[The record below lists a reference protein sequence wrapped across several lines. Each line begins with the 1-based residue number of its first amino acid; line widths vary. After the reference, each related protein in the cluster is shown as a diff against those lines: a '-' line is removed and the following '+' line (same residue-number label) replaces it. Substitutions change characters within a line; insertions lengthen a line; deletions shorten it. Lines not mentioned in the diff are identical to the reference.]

1 MCALLLS
8 QFTDAVQDAFLCFIE
23 WFCHIVI
30 KKMQK
35 IIPTSESVMLALDIG
50 MERGK
55 SCGYTAVMLW
65 IQTFGAHTI
74 PLYISSLTQSL
85 TVGGCRV

>member
-23 WFCHIVI
+23 WLCHIVI

-35 IIPTSESVMLALDIG
+35 KIIPTSESAMLALDIG
-50 MERGK
+50 ME
-55 SCGYTAVMLW
+55 
-65 IQTFGAHTI
+65 
-74 PLYISSLTQSL
+74 
-85 TVGGCRV
+85 

>member
-30 KKMQK
+30 QKMQK

-50 MERGK
+50 ME
-55 SCGYTAVMLW
+55 
-65 IQTFGAHTI
+65 
-74 PLYISSLTQSL
+74 
-85 TVGGCRV
+85 